1 MIGLGTAWCMS
12 AFASSQPKTRTL
24 SDLPTEAQSSISA
37 ALGQRISDYGAKCVS
52 QGFRTTDLHQRLTS
66 DFRDDGVTFRSGS
79 SSWTMKV
86 SAYGRDKNLRS
97 VPKATAQVD
106 SNRVEYRREGLTE
119 WYLNGPLGLEQGFTV
134 NQPIGGKARG
144 PLTVALT
151 LSGDFFALEQNKR
164 SLEMIGGDG
173 KAQLYYTGL
182 AARDADDRDLD
193 AWLDLR
199 GNRLLIQVD
208 DHNARY
214 PVVIDP
220 WVQVAE
226 VSTSNGGNSDE
237 FGWSVAGGNG
247 VVVVGAPFHTV
258 GSNVQQGAAYVFV
271 EPANGWGN
279 STEGFELVASDGVA
293 NAYFGASVAMNGN
306 VVVVG
311 AVGTTINGNPRQ
323 GAAYVFVQPSGGWQN
338 MTETGELTASD
349 GYVGDNLGN
358 SVAITG
364 NTVVAGAPYASIGSN
379 FEQGA
384 AYVFEQPADG
394 WQNVTQTAKLTASDG
409 AAGDILGVAVNI
421 DSDTVVLGASEAT
434 VGGNASAGAAYVFVE
449 STNGWGNMT
458 QTAKLTASDAAAD
471 DYFGSAVD
479 INNGTIVVGAPS
491 DFTGAVYVFVE
502 PQNGWND
509 MTQTA
514 ELTPSVTTAEF
525 LLGGSVAISGNIVAA
540 GAAAASVGGNPNVGE
555 VMVFVEPPAGWR
567 NMTQTTQLFGKGAT
581 GGDSFGRSISIG
593 GNAGIAGAPF
603 HVNGTSQGS
612 GFIFQSLNTRP
623 VLGSLDPSNTAA
635 GGSGFLLTVYGSNFV
650 GGTVVNWN
658 GSPRNTTFVSPTE
671 VQAAILASD
680 IAQPGTFR
688 VTATNPPPGGGTS
701 NSLAFTV
708 QNPVPSIVSLKPS
721 STTAGGVGFTL
732 TVNGSN
738 FVSKSKVLWNGADR
752 VTTFVSSTELTA
764 DILAHDIAQ
773 AGTANVNVFNPTPGG
788 GDSNTATF
796 TIDNPVP
803 SLAKLVPSSIKA
815 GSAGFTLAV
824 NGTNFVPTSQ
834 VYWNGSP
841 RATTFVGHLNLQA
854 TILASD
860 VKTPGTAKVTVG
872 NPAPGGGSS
881 NSLTFTINQ

>member
-1 MIGLGTAWCMS
+1 M
-12 AFASSQPKTRTL
+12 FASSQISSKTL
-24 SDLPTEAQSSISA
+24 SDLPAEAQSSISA
-37 ALGQRISDYGAKCVS
+37 ALGHKFSAYNVKAVPT
-52 QGFRTTDLHQRLTS
+52 GFRATDSQHALTS
-66 DFRDDGVTFRSGS
+66 DFGENGVTFRSGP
-79 SSWTMKV
+79 SSWTMTLG
-86 SAYGRDKNLRS
+86 AYGHGKTLRP
-97 VPKATAQVD
+97 VPGARAQVT
-106 SNRVEYRREGLTE
+106 SNRVEFRRGQLTE
-119 WYLNGPLGLEQGFTV
+119 WYLNGPIGLEQGFTI
-134 NQPIGGKARG
+134 NQPSNRQTRG

-151 LSGDFFALEQNKR
+151 LTGNSFALDQDKK
-164 SLEMIGGDG
+164 SLQMIGHDG
-173 KAQLYYTGL
+173 KPQLSYTGL
-182 AARDADDRDLD
+182 AARDADGRDLR

-199 GNRLLIQVD
+199 GNKLMIRVD
-208 DHNARY
+208 DRDARY

-237 FGWSVAGGNG
+237 FGWSVAGANG

-279 STEGFELVASDGVA
+279 STQGFELVASDGVA
-293 NAYFGASVAMNGN
+293 NAYFGASVAINGN
-306 VVVVG
+306 VIVVG
-311 AVGTTINGNPRQ
+311 AGGTTISGNPRQ
-323 GAAYVFVQPSGGWQN
+323 GAAYVFVEPSDGWQN
-338 MTETGELTASD
+338 MTQTAELTASD

-358 SVAITG
+358 SVAVSG

-384 AYVFEQPADG
+384 AYVFVQPANG
-394 WQNVTQTAKLTASDG
+394 WQSMTQTAKLTASDG
-409 AAGDILGVAVNI
+409 AEGDILGVAVNM
-421 DSDTVVLGASEAT
+421 DSNTVVAGASEAT
-434 VGGNASAGAAYVFVE
+434 VSGSVSAGAAYVFVQGA
-449 STNGWGNMT
+449 SGWSDMT
-458 QTAKLTASDAAAD
+458 QTAKLTASDAAMD

-479 INNGTIVVGAPS
+479 VDSGTIAVGAPS
-491 DFTGAVYVFVE
+491 DFSGAVYVFVE
-502 PQNGWND
+502 PQNGWSD

-540 GAAAASVGGNPNVGE
+540 GAPAASVGGNPNVGE
-555 VMVFVEPPAGWR
+555 VMVFVEPPTGWR
-567 NMTQTTQLFGKGAT
+567 SMTQTTQLFGKDAT
-581 GGDSFGRSISIG
+581 GGDSFGHSISIG

-635 GGSGFLLTVYGSNFV
+635 GGPGFLLTVYGSNFV

-658 GSPRNTTFVSPTE
+658 ASPRNTTFVSPTE

-708 QNPVPSIVSLKPS
+708 ENPVPSIVSLKPS
-721 STTAGGVGFTL
+721 NTLAGGAGFTL

-752 VTTFVSSTELTA
+752 LTTFVSSTELTA

-773 AGTANVNVFNPTPGG
+773 AGTASVNVFNPTPGG

-824 NGTNFVPTSQ
+824 NGSNFVPTSQ

-841 RATTFVGHLNLQA
+841 RKTTFVGHLNLQA
-854 TILASD
+854 TILSSD

-872 NPAPGGGSS
+872 NPAPGGGTS